1 MNESHPSGGS
11 FPADSSHGFSYTA
24 PHDGQYEQTAHSGY
38 AQQGQHAAYDGYSTG
53 TATFDHGYS
62 ADSYGADPLFGSMPG
77 QHTGMENASWA
88 QGTYDAGAY
97 DAYADPA
104 GASGTYGGEYGGAGH
119 HSGGY
124 DSTGYDTGTYDSGSY
139 DSGAYTSGSYGQDAA
154 WAQAGFPQTADVPA
168 QHGAD
173 QGDFG
178 WTHGQWDTSQWNNA
192 QWETDGQWD
201 FTGADGG
208 WDAYGYGGQQ
218 TAVPGHDG
226 ASADAYDTYDTY
238 GSFEAHQSAESYE
251 SAELYTSYDS
261 YEPGAAEDY
270 AGQGQGQGQGQ
281 QLPYAD
287 GAFPHDVE
295 PDATTAMPALDGY
308 DGYDSYDGYDVH
320 GADAPAYD
328 AETGPDLAGYEGHE
342 DLDGHDGLDD
352 YDSHDGDDAHGAL
365 PQGDLRVP
373 NLPGRRRSPRPRRS
387 ALLTVAV
394 PSVAVMGVAAAA
406 AASVADSVPQEETT
420 TQAADVP
427 VKPANKKL
435 DTQLAGLSAD
445 ADDFADR
452 ASRTQERLDLQARQ
466 EAERKRKAREA
477 ARKEALRPKFAL
489 PVQEHGLSATFGQ
502 AGLNWM
508 SVHTG
513 IDFPVSEGTT
523 VMAATDGTV
532 TTKYDVAF
540 GNMAVVT
547 APDGTETWYCHLSST
562 KIRSGQV
569 KAGDAIAYSGTSGN
583 STGPHLHFEVHP
595 GGGEAIDPL
604 PWLRGK
610 GLNPQ

>member
-1 MNESHPSGGS
+1 VKLVVNDSHPSGTS
-11 FPADSSHGFSYTA
+11 FPADTSTGFSYA
-24 PHDGQYEQTAHSGY
+24 ASGAGQYEQAAHGVY
-38 AQQGQHAAYDGYSTG
+38 AQQGQPAAYDGYSTG
-53 TATFDHGYS
+53 SFAGQDF
-62 ADSYGADPLFGSMPG
+62 SYDQDPLFGSMPG
-77 QHTGMENASWA
+77 TDGAGWTS
-88 QGTYDAGAY
+88 GTYDAYSGQSTY
-97 DAYADPA
+97 DTGTYET
-104 GASGTYGGEYGGAGH
+104 GTYGTGA
-119 HSGGY
+119 
-124 DSTGYDTGTYDSGSY
+124 YDTGTYDTGGYDTGAYDTGSY
-139 DSGAYTSGSYGQDAA
+139 DTNGAWT
-154 WAQAGFPQTADVPA
+154 QAGFLQPGDIPA
-168 QHGAD
+168 QPGPD
-173 QGDFG
+173 QADFG
-178 WTHGQWDTSQWNNA
+178 WNSGQWDTTQWSDN
-192 QWETDGQWD
+192 QWETGGQWD
-201 FTGADGG
+201 APGPNGG
-208 WDAYGYGGQQ
+208 WDAYGYDQ
-218 TAVPGHDG
+218 TAAHTAHAQGDETNAGYAEAAYEGYESYDGHDAYEPAAGGAHGIAEQHQQAYADETFAHGGDLDATTALPAYDGYESYDGLGGADGHHGIDDFDVPGG
-226 ASADAYDTYDTY
+226 YDAYDT
-238 GSFEAHQSAESYE
+238 
-251 SAELYTSYDS
+251 
-261 YEPGAAEDY
+261 
-270 AGQGQGQGQGQ
+270 
-281 QLPYAD
+281 
-287 GAFPHDVE
+287 
-295 PDATTAMPALDGY
+295 PDAYGAENP
-308 DGYDSYDGYDVH
+308 VPR
-320 GADAPAYD
+320 GADAPD
-328 AETGPDLAGYEGHE
+328 VHPER
-342 DLDGHDGLDD
+342 
-352 YDSHDGDDAHGAL
+352 
-365 PQGDLRVP
+365 DLRVAH
-373 NLPGRRRSPRPRRS
+373 LPGRRRSARPRRS

-406 AASVADSVPQEETT
+406 AASVAGNAPQDDTT
-420 TQAADVP
+420 TQASADVP

-489 PVQEHGLSATFGQ
+489 PVKEHGLSATYGQ

-513 IDFPVSEGTT
+513 IDFPVSEGTP

-532 TTKYDVAF
+532 TTKYDVSF

-569 KAGDAIAYSGTSGN
+569 KAGDTIGYSGTSGN

>member
-1 MNESHPSGGS
+1 MVNEGHPSGGS
-11 FPADSSHGFSYTA
+11 FPADTSPGFSYAAPHAGQYEQAAHDFYPQQGQAVGYDGYSSGTFGDHGFSY
-24 PHDGQYEQTAHSGY
+24 D
-38 AQQGQHAAYDGYSTG
+38 
-53 TATFDHGYS
+53 
-62 ADSYGADPLFGSMPG
+62 ADPLFGSMPG
-77 QHTGMENASWA
+77 QNTGMENTSWTS
-88 QGTYDAGAY
+88 GSY
-97 DAYADPA
+97 DAYS
-104 GASGTYGGEYGGAGH
+104 GQSGTYEGGAFD
-119 HSGGY
+119 GG
-124 DSTGYDTGTYDSGSY
+124 GYDTGTYTSGSY
-139 DSGAYTSGSYGQDAA
+139 DTGAA
-154 WAQAGFPQTADVPA
+154 WTNAGFPQTADVPA
-168 QHGAD
+168 QPDPNQA
-173 QGDFG
+173 DFG
-178 WTHGQWDTSQWNNA
+178 WGGDGRWDASQWDTSQWNNA
-192 QWETDGQWD
+192 QWDTDGQWD
-201 FTGADGG
+201 LTGVDGG
-208 WDAYGYGGQQ
+208 WDAYGYGQP
-218 TAVPGHDG
+218 AVPQGHDG
-226 ASADAYDTYDTY
+226 AADPFQTQVQAQTQ
-238 GSFEAHQSAESYE
+238 AHEHPASYE
-251 SAELYTSYDS
+251 SGELYESYDG
-261 YEPGAAEDY
+261 YEPGLSEGYDLH
-270 AGQGQGQGQGQ
+270 GQQ
-281 QLPYAD
+281 QLPYGD
-287 GAFPHDVE
+287 EAFTYDAG
-295 PDATTAMPALDGY
+295 PDATTALPALDGY
-308 DGYDSYDGYDVH
+308 ENPEGYESHEGYDNFDFAAYDGT
-320 GADAPAYD
+320 A
-328 AETGPDLAGYEGHE
+328 
-342 DLDGHDGLDD
+342 
-352 YDSHDGDDAHGAL
+352 SHDGQGGYDAYGADGTEAPAHAHADEPDSGPGSRPDL
-365 PQGDLRVP
+365 DAPGARPRQDLRVA

-406 AASVADSVPQEETT
+406 AATVADTATQEDQTT

-466 EAERKRKAREA
+466 EAERERKAKAA

-489 PVQEHGLSATFGQ
+489 PVSEHGLSATYGQ

-513 IDFPVSEGTT
+513 IDFPVSEGTP

-562 KIRSGQV
+562 KIRGGQV
-569 KAGDAIAYSGTSGN
+569 KAGDTIGYSGTSGN